1 MSAHKNKSALSGAIT
16 FNKEG
21 SEVKGKMS
29 YAFSKAFSMAE
40 PAPLWALVEGRSS
53 QTAAL
58 LGGAV
63 EDCVDTVSAK
73 PLGLCDC
80 FYLFN
85 TKK

>member
-1 MSAHKNKSALSGAIT
+1 
-16 FNKEG
+16 
-21 SEVKGKMS
+21 
-29 YAFSKAFSMAE
+29 MAE
-40 PAPLWALVEGRSS
+40 PAPLRALVEGRSS

-85 TKK
+85 TKKYQIEFYEKERKKKHILHTD